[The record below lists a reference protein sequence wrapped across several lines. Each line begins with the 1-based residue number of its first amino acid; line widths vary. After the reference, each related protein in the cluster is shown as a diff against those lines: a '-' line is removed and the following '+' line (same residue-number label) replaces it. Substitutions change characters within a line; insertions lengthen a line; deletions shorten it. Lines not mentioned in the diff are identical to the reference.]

1 MHHHNGIGVVLA
13 HRMSD
18 GSERPI
24 SFASRTLA
32 PAEKQYSQLEKEALS
47 VAWGVKKFHSYLFGR
62 HFVINNDHK
71 PLEGLLREDKPV
83 RPMGSGRIQR
93 WALALS
99 AYVYTFKYKSGEK
112 MGNADAISRLPLS
125 HEPADVPMPAD
136 VVCLLEFIDPSPIDV
151 GMIKHWTDK
160 DAILSRVRRFVSLG
174 WPASIGD
181 DAELISYF
189 CRQEEL
195 SVQSGCILWGARVVV
210 PLKAR
215 EIVID
220 MIHDLEYKVQRCVA
234 CQSKRH
240 SPAKAPLHPWE
251 YPKRPWSRIH
261 VDYAGPYQGKMLLV
275 IVDAFTKWLEVHVM
289 NLSTAEA
296 TVEKLRTTFATF
308 GIPETAVSDNG
319 TCFVSEVFQTFMSRN
334 GIRHIKVAP
343 KHPASNGLAER
354 SVQSVKECLNKMT
367 TGSLETKLARFLFKY
382 RNIPHSTTGKS
393 PTELLFGRKVR
404 THLDHLHPDEAK
416 AVEEQQLKQRVY
428 HDRHAKDRQANV
440 GDPVYVT
447 NFSSGPCWL
456 PGVVVNKSGPVSFIV
471 KLLDDRTVRRHQYH
485 VRARRAQHFPERE
498 VYADVSEIPIVG
510 VVPAI

>member
-47 VAWGVKKFHSYLFGR
+47 VVWGVKKFHSYLFGR

-83 RPMGSGRIQR
+83 PPMASGRIQQ

-99 AYVYTFKYKSGEK
+99 AYEYTFKYKSGEK
-112 MGNADAISRLPLS
+112 MGNADAMSRLPLS

-160 DAILSRVRRFVSLG
+160 DAILSRVRRFVSSG
-174 WPASIGD
+174 WPESIGD

-195 SVQSGCILWGARVVV
+195 SVQSGCILWGARVVF

-215 EIVID
+215 ERVID
-220 MIHDLEYKVQRCVA
+220 MIHEGHPGIVRMKMFARNYVWWPKLDQDLEYKVQRCVA
-234 CQSKRH
+234 CQSKQH

-296 TVEKLRTTFATF
+296 E
-308 GIPETAVSDNG
+308 
-319 TCFVSEVFQTFMSRN
+319 SESE
-334 GIRHIKVAP
+334 
-343 KHPASNGLAER
+343 S
-354 SVQSVKECLNKMT
+354 EC
-367 TGSLETKLARFLFKY
+367 
-382 RNIPHSTTGKS
+382 
-393 PTELLFGRKVR
+393 
-404 THLDHLHPDEAK
+404 
-416 AVEEQQLKQRVY
+416 
-428 HDRHAKDRQANV
+428 
-440 GDPVYVT
+440 
-447 NFSSGPCWL
+447 
-456 PGVVVNKSGPVSFIV
+456 SFI
-471 KLLDDRTVRRHQYH
+471 
-485 VRARRAQHFPERE
+485 
-498 VYADVSEIPIVG
+498 
-510 VVPAI
+510 

>member
-1 MHHHNGIGVVLA
+1 
-13 HRMSD
+13 
-18 GSERPI
+18 
-24 SFASRTLA
+24 
-32 PAEKQYSQLEKEALS
+32 
-47 VAWGVKKFHSYLFGR
+47 
-62 HFVINNDHK
+62 
-71 PLEGLLREDKPV
+71 
-83 RPMGSGRIQR
+83 
-93 WALALS
+93 
-99 AYVYTFKYKSGEK
+99 
-112 MGNADAISRLPLS
+112 
-125 HEPADVPMPAD
+125 
-136 VVCLLEFIDPSPIDV
+136 
-151 GMIKHWTDK
+151 
-160 DAILSRVRRFVSLG
+160 
-174 WPASIGD
+174 
-181 DAELISYF
+181 
-189 CRQEEL
+189 
-195 SVQSGCILWGARVVV
+195 
-210 PLKAR
+210 
-215 EIVID
+215 
-220 MIHDLEYKVQRCVA
+220 MIHEGHPGIVRMKMFARNYVWWSKLDQDLESKVQRCVA

-289 NLSTAEA
+289 NSSTAEA

-308 GIPETAVSDNG
+308 GIPETVVSDNG

-354 SVQSVKECLNKMT
+354 SVQSVKEGLNKMT

-404 THLDHLHPDEAK
+404 THLDHMHPDEAK
-416 AVEEQQLKQRVY
+416 AVEEQQLKQKVY
-428 HDRHAKDRQANV
+428 HDRHAKDRQVNV

-471 KLLDDRTVRRHQYH
+471 KLLDDRTVRRHQDH
-485 VRARRAQHFPERE
+485 VRACRAQHFPERE
-498 VYADVSEIPIVG
+498 VYDDVSERPIVG
-510 VVPAI
+510 VVPAISTDQRVTESGSGEESSAAIAATNASAAETNEQTALNNTGNSVIPTTTQLRRSGRVRKPV

>member
-1 MHHHNGIGVVLA
+1 MA
-13 HRMSD
+13 
-18 GSERPI
+18 
-24 SFASRTLA
+24 
-32 PAEKQYSQLEKEALS
+32 
-47 VAWGVKKFHSYLFGR
+47 
-62 HFVINNDHK
+62 
-71 PLEGLLREDKPV
+71 
-83 RPMGSGRIQR
+83 SGRIQR

-99 AYVYTFKYKSGEK
+99 AYEYTFKYKSGEK
-112 MGNADAISRLPLS
+112 MGNADAMSRLPLS

-136 VVCLLEFIDPSPIDV
+136 VVCLLEFIDSSPIDV
-151 GMIKHWTDK
+151 GMIKHWIDK
-160 DAILSRVRRFVSLG
+160 DALLSRVRRFVSSG
-174 WPASIGD
+174 WPESIGD
-181 DAELISYF
+181 DAELRPYF

-215 EIVID
+215 ERVID
-220 MIHDLEYKVQRCVA
+220 MIHEGHPGIVRMKMFARNYVWWPKLDQDLESKVQRCVA

-261 VDYAGPYQGKMLLV
+261 MDYAGPYQGKILLV

-289 NLSTAEA
+289 NSSTAEA

-308 GIPETAVSDNG
+308 GIPETVVSDNG

-354 SVQSVKECLNKMT
+354 SVQSVKEGLNKMT

-416 AVEEQQLKQRVY
+416 AVEEQQLKQKVY
-428 HDRHAKDRQANV
+428 HDRHAKDRQVNV

-456 PGVVVNKSGPVSFIV
+456 PGVVVNKSGPVSFVV
-471 KLLDDRTVRRHQYH
+471 KLLDDRTVRRHQDH

-498 VYADVSEIPIVG
+498 VYDDVSERPIVG
-510 VVPAI
+510 VIIIRQPLCPVVGRRPQHVVSK